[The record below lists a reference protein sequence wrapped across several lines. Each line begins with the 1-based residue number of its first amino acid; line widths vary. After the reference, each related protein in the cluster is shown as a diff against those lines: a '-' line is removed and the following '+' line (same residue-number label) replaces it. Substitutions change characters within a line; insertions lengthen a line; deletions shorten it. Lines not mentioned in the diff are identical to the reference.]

1 MREWVSI
8 NGKLTPADQAT
19 VSVFDSSFM
28 QGVGFFTTMRAY
40 GGHVFRLDRHIDRLK
55 SSATALGW
63 TLPVDEDL
71 LRSCVDQV
79 VSATEQSS
87 ARVRLTITSGSL
99 KAATDEAAGLT
110 VVANASPGVTYP
122 KDLYQKGVTINVS
135 RFRQNNLDPTAGHKT
150 TSYFARLAALREAH
164 AKGAFEALWLT
175 LDANIAEG
183 SISNIFIVDDGVL
196 VTPPLDTPVLPGI
209 TRAAVLEL
217 AAAEKIPFREEAFP
231 LETLLKSDEVFLTN
245 SMLEIMP
252 VVRVHREVIGNEKPG
267 DITRQLYEAYGQ
279 LVERECGRG

>member
-1 MREWVSI
+1 
-8 NGKLTPADQAT
+8 LPADQAA

-28 QGVGFFTTMRAY
+28 QGVGFFSTMRAY
-40 GGHVFRLDRHIDRLK
+40 GGRVFRLDRHINRLK
-55 SSATALGW
+55 SSAAALGW

-71 LRSCVDQV
+71 LRSAVEQV

-87 ARVRLTITSGSL
+87 ARVRLTLTSGSL
-99 KAATDEAAGLT
+99 RAGTDEAAGLT
-110 VVANASPGVTYP
+110 VVANASPGVSYP
-122 KDLYQKGVTINVS
+122 PELYQKGVTINVS
-135 RFRQNNLDPTAGHKT
+135 RYRQSNLDPTIGHKT
-150 TSYFARLAALREAH
+150 TSYFPRLTALREAH
-164 AKGAFEALWLT
+164 ANGAFEALWLT

-183 SISNIFIVDDGVL
+183 SISNVFIVDDGVL

-217 AAAEKIPFREEAFP
+217 AAQENIPVREDAFP
-231 LETLLKSDEVFLTN
+231 LETLLKADEAFLTN

-267 DITRQLYEAYGQ
+267 DFTRQLYEAYGQ
-279 LVERECGRG
+279 LVEQECGRG

>member
-8 NGKLTPADQAT
+8 NGKLAPADQAS

-28 QGVGFFTTMRAY
+28 QGVGIFTTMRAY
-40 GGHVFRLDRHIDRLK
+40 GGHVFRIDRHIDRLK
-55 SSATALGW
+55 HSATALGW

-87 ARVRLTITSGSL
+87 ARVRLTLTSGSL
-99 KAATDEAAGLT
+99 KAGSEGAAGLT
-110 VVANASPGVTYP
+110 IVANASPGVEYP
-122 KDLYQKGVTINVS
+122 KELYQRGVTANVS
-135 RFRQNNLDPTAGHKT
+135 RFRQSNFDPTAGHKT
-150 TSYFARLAALREAH
+150 TSYFPRLAALREAH
-164 AKGAFEALWLT
+164 SKGAFEALWLT
-175 LDANIAEG
+175 LEANVAEG

-209 TRAAVLEL
+209 ARAAVMEL
-217 AAAEKIPFREEAFP
+217 AAEENVPVREELFP
-231 LETLLKSDEVFLTN
+231 LETLLTADEVFLTN
-245 SMLEIMP
+245 SMLELMP
-252 VVRVHREVIGNEKPG
+252 VVRIHREAIGNEKPG
-267 DITRQLYEAYGQ
+267 DITRQIYEAYGR